1 MEISCPCWPLQIRY
15 AARTAVKKLRQN
27 RKTTAHEFTA
37 SAENTLRGEFMKEGF
52 DHLPLE
58 FSMLFSNDLRVQ
70 EYLNS
75 RPVSQRYQA
84 EKYQYEN
91 YEKNESPHSVREKED
106 EE

>member
-1 MEISCPCWPLQIRY
+1 MNEEPS
-15 AARTAVKKLRQN
+15 
-27 RKTTAHEFTA
+27 
-37 SAENTLRGEFMKEGF
+37 
-52 DHLPLE
+52 HLPPE

-75 RPVSQRYQA
+75 RPASQRYQA

-91 YEKNESPHSVREKED
+91 YAKNESPHSVREKED

>member
-1 MEISCPCWPLQIRY
+1 MNEKSGHR
-15 AARTAVKKLRQN
+15 
-27 RKTTAHEFTA
+27 
-37 SAENTLRGEFMKEGF
+37 
-52 DHLPLE
+52 PLE

-91 YEKNESPHSVREKED
+91 YSKNESPHGVRKKEG

>member
-1 MEISCPCWPLQIRY
+1 
-15 AARTAVKKLRQN
+15 
-27 RKTTAHEFTA
+27 
-37 SAENTLRGEFMKEGF
+37 
-52 DHLPLE
+52 
-58 FSMLFSNDLRVQ
+58 MLFSNDLRVQ

-91 YEKNESPHSVREKED
+91 YEKNESPHSVREEED